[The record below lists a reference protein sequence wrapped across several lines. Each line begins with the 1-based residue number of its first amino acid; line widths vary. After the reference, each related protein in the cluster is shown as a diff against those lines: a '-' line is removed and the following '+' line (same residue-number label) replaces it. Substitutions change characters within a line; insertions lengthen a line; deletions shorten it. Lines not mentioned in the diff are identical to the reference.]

1 MHTLQL
7 IKTPATLR
15 EIVVTIAKNIDL
27 PQDDLMKPVKQ
38 TLDMGYRMGFLQK
51 LNGKLN
57 EYQVNKL
64 GSNTPVA
71 GRYFL
76 VPMSFDTL
84 RTEMRSMSQQIRA
97 KPDVVDKVDLKPKME
112 KRTGNKQLQLQ
123 HQLPLK
129 ALELFNKSGML
140 DAEST
145 TTLMA
150 GTSGLGQTDA
160 LMHRKPKRSQQ
171 PVK

>member
-1 MHTLQL
+1 MPNFNGAIVMHTLQL

-51 LNGKLN
+51 LN
-57 EYQVNKL
+57 
-64 GSNTPVA
+64 